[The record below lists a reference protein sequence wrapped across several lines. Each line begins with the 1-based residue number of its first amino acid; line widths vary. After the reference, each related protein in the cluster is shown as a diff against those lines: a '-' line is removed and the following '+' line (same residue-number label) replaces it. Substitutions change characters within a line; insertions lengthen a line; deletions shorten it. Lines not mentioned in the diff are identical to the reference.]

1 MKQLKNNNLT
11 DRQQLVLEE
20 LLACQ
25 REKGFSPTA
34 AELAQRLGFRSPN
47 AAAAHLRALHKK
59 GVISIT
65 PGVSR
70 GIAITSMSNEAKAIS
85 LLRSLVD
92 GDEYAREH
100 AITFLKSRGE
110 AA

>member
-20 LLACQ
+20 LLAFQ

-47 AAAAHLRALHKK
+47 AAADHVRALHKK

>member
-20 LLACQ
+20 LLAFQ

-47 AAAAHLRALHKK
+47 AAADHLRALHKK

>member
-1 MKQLKNNNLT
+1 MKELMNKNLT
-11 DRQQLVLEE
+11 DRQQLVLDE
-20 LLACQ
+20 LLAFQ

-47 AAAAHLRALHKK
+47 AAADHLRALHKK

-70 GIAITSMSNEAKAIS
+70 GIAITRMSNEATAIC
-85 LLRSLVD
+85 LLRALVN
-92 GDEYAREH
+92 GDTAAREN
-100 AITFLKSRGE
+100 ALAFLESRGVP
-110 AA
+110 A